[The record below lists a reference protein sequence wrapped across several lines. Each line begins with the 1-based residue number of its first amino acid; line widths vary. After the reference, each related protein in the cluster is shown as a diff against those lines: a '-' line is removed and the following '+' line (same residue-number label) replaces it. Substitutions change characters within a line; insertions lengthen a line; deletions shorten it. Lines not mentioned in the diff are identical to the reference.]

1 MKINHRWRLTPLIL
15 LIVVLL
21 IVIVLIRQI
30 GRVRPGSGE
39 PPLNGGESP
48 SDTENNNPDTGQNIP
63 IPAIQVIKDEGGRVD
78 WSAANNQIVFDAP
91 GADGYSDVYVMKDN
105 GSGKRCITCNKEE
118 LPGKHMGNPAWHSSG
133 KYIVFMAEKLRHSG
147 SSELAKPGRGAYND
161 LWLADAEGNNFWRL
175 TNLPVPPATGV
186 LHPHFSND
194 GTMLLWA
201 ERLENGGLWGV
212 WALKVADFGII
223 NGRPELSDIKTY
235 QPGTAHRFYES
246 HGFTPDDKNIL
257 FAANMEEQSETGFDI
272 YKMNLAT
279 GKFVNLTDTPNVWDE
294 HGQISPDGNKI
305 VWVSSQD
312 LKVPE
317 LDMWIM
323 NADGSNKRR
332 LTYFED
338 ATAEKLY
345 GFSGAIADS
354 SWSPDGKKL
363 VAFVITDD
371 KLSLGKTIIR
381 DLERKK

>member
-1 MKINHRWRLTPLIL
+1 MEPNRRRLVP
-15 LIVVLL
+15 VVLL
-21 IVIVLIRQI
+21 IIIILVVIALARRA
-30 GRVRPGSGE
+30 GRVGP
-39 PPLNGGESP
+39 GGEGVPDAGYNPPAGGTDSP
-48 SDTENNNPDTGQNIP
+48 T
-63 IPAIQVIKDEGGRVD
+63 PAIQVIKEEGGRVD
-78 WSAANNQIVFDAP
+78 WSAANDLIVFDSP
-91 GADGYSDVYVMKDN
+91 GADDYSDVYVMGSD
-105 GSGKRCITCNKEE
+105 GSGKRCITCGKSE
-118 LPGKHMGNPAWHSSG
+118 LPGKHMGNPAWHPSG
-133 KYIVFMAEKLRHSG
+133 KYIVFMAEKARHSG

-161 LWLADAEGNNFWRL
+161 LWLSDAEGNNFWRL
-175 TNLPVPPATGV
+175 TDLPVPPATGV

-212 WALKVADFGII
+212 WALKVADFKVVA
-223 NGRPELSDIKTY
+223 GRPGLSNTRTY
-235 QPGTAHRFYES
+235 QPGTNHRFYES

-279 GKFVNLTDTPNVWDE
+279 GKLVNLTNTPNVWDE
-294 HGQISPDGNKI
+294 HGQISPDGNKV
-305 VWVSSQD
+305 VWVSSQG

-338 ATAEKLY
+338 AKAESLY
-345 GFSGAIADS
+345 GFGGAIADS
-354 SWSPDGKKL
+354 SWSRDGKKL

-371 KLSLGKTIIR
+371 KLSLGKTIII
-381 DLERKK
+381 DLEKIK